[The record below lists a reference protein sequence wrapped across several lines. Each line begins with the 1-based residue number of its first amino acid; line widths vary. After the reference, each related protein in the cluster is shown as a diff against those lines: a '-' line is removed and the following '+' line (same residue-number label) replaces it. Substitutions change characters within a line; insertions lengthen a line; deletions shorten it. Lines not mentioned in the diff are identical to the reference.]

1 MIPLVLLHAFP
12 LDATMYAEVASSFDG
27 PLLTPDLAGF
37 GREPLATDEPSL
49 DVYADHVAHALDA
62 ASHDRVVLGG
72 TSMGGYTA
80 MAFCRRYPERV
91 AGLAL
96 IDTKATADTAEAAAG
111 RRAMAQAMVDG
122 ATTDPLVE
130 NVLPK
135 LLGSTTVSTRPDVTE
150 RVRGWVQDADPPAA
164 AWAQRAMASRPD
176 SLDTLRGMHVPTLV
190 VVGEEDVL
198 SPPADAGVMAA
209 ALSDCE
215 LVLIPKAGHLTPVE
229 APAEVAAALQG
240 LMQRVAG

>member
-1 MIPLVLLHAFP
+1 M
-12 LDATMYAEVASSFDG
+12 MYSEVAASFDG
-27 PLLTPDLAGF
+27 PLLTPNLAGF
-37 GREPLATDEPSL
+37 GGVPLPDDEPSL
-49 DVYADHVAHALDA
+49 DVYADHLVRELDA
-62 ASHDRVVLGG
+62 GGHDRFVLGG

-80 MAFCRRYPERV
+80 MALCRRLPGRI

-96 IDTKATADTAEAAAG
+96 IDTKATADTAEAAVG

-135 LLGSTTVSTRPDVTE
+135 LLGSTTVGTRPDVAE
-150 RVRGWVQDADPPAA
+150 RVRGWVQDADPAAA
-164 AWAQRAMASRPD
+164 AWAQQAMAARPD

-198 SPPADAGVMAA
+198 SPPADAGIMAA

-215 LVLIPKAGHLTPVE
+215 LLLIPKVGHLTPVE
-229 APAEVAAALQG
+229 APAEVTAALQG
-240 LMQRVAG
+240 LMRRVAG